1 MSGGIEMGLS
11 FVRTII
17 LYICV
22 ITAMR
27 TMGKRTIGEMNPTEL
42 VVSIMISDLASVP
55 MQSKS
60 TPLFDG
66 IVPIFT
72 LTFLELVFA
81 FLIMKSRYVRRVLV
95 GHSCKVVK
103 NGALLENEMARLR
116 VTIDDLEE
124 QARIAGFA
132 SLAEVSEIIVET
144 NGQVSIIPKEEN
156 RPVTLSDLNMKKS
169 QTTTPFVIIADGKI
183 RKKDMINAGIDMN
196 FVNEALREH
205 SVGRVEEVMYMSVA
219 EGKVAFF
226 QRKKK
231 GDKNA

>member
-1 MSGGIEMGLS
+1 MGLS

-27 TMGKRTIGEMNPTEL
+27 VMGKRTIGEMNPTEL

-66 IVPIFT
+66 VVPIFT
-72 LTFLELVFA
+72 LTFMELVFA
-81 FLIMKSRYVRRVLV
+81 FLIMKSRIIRRILV

-144 NGQVSIIPKEEN
+144 NGQVSVLPKEGS
-156 RPVTLSDLNMKKS
+156 RPVSLSDLGVEKP
-169 QTTTPFVIIADGKI
+169 QTKTPFIIIADGKI
-183 RKKDMINAGIDMN
+183 RERDMANAGIDMN
-196 FVNEALREH
+196 FVKKALRDH
-205 SVGRVEEVMYMSVA
+205 SAGSVKDVLYLSVA
-219 EGKVAFF
+219 DGKVVSF
-226 QRKKK
+226 QRKE
-231 GDKNA
+231 G

>member
-1 MSGGIEMGLS
+1 MGLS

-27 TMGKRTIGEMNPTEL
+27 VMGKRTIGEMNPTEL

-72 LTFLELVFA
+72 LTFMELVFA
-81 FLIMKSRYVRRVLV
+81 FLIMKSRIVRRILV

-116 VTIDDLEE
+116 VTVDDLEE
-124 QARIAGFA
+124 QVRIAGFA

-144 NGQVSIIPKEEN
+144 NGKVSVLPKEGS
-156 RPVTLSDLNMKKS
+156 RPVCLSDLGAEKP
-169 QTTTPFVIIADGKI
+169 QTRTPFIIIADGKI
-183 RKKDMINAGIDMN
+183 RKKDMANAGIDMN
-196 FVNEALREH
+196 FVKKALRDRSTG
-205 SVGRVEEVMYMSVA
+205 SVKDVLYLSVADGRVVS
-219 EGKVAFF
+219 F
-226 QRKKK
+226 QRRE
-231 GDKNA
+231 G